1 MQAIL
6 VISTT
11 TNYKQLEE
19 FCSQFH
25 NQPINVYIYNTSFTI
40 MKKRDLERNNII
52 FVPKSAIVNNIELS
66 LIKYAMSNTK
76 NTHFHLVNDYS
87 FIFPNCNIF
96 NKFFNQTQ
104 SCFISL
110 DNPYQWSIT
119 LEAAKYIIKTYT
131 NEEHIIDLLTD
142 IDFID
147 VVNSN
152 LRFSKDVLSVI
163 NLKEYIDNNI
173 LNKLILHNIDCSKIG
188 YEQILKQLKYI
199 YARFN
204 NGREQH

>member
-1 MQAIL
+1 M
-6 VISTT
+6 
-11 TNYKQLEE
+11 E
-19 FCSQFH
+19 
-25 NQPINVYIYNTSFTI
+25 
-40 MKKRDLERNNII
+40 KRDLERNNII

-119 LEAAKYIIKTYT
+119 LEAAKYIIKTYN

-188 YEQILKQLKYI
+188 YEQLLKQLKYI

-204 NGREQH
+204 NE